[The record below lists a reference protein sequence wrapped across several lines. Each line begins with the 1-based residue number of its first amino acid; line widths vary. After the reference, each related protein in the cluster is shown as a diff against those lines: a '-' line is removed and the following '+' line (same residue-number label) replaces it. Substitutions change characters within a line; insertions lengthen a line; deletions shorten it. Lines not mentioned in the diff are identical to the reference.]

1 MEGVRVK
8 VEEVVVLDM
17 GGGGGG
23 GSSSSSSSS
32 PSPRP
37 MEGLNDVGPPPFLT
51 KTFEMVEDSSTDAIV
66 SWSGGRNSFVVWDCH
81 KFASNLLPK
90 YFKHGNFSSFIRQLN
105 TYGFKKVDP
114 DRWEFANESFLGGQR
129 QLLKNIKR
137 RKDISRS
144 SLQRDGS
151 TELGKYGLE
160 DEIDKL
166 KRDRNVLMV
175 EIMRLRK
182 QHQSSLDQMMNIEK
196 WLQGTEKRQ
205 KMLMSFLARVLKNP
219 VFLQQLMQRNHE
231 KKKELGNGD
240 GCSSDLIGKRRRLDS
255 NQSTAAEDLS
265 FHGDVE
271 STPVDLDADDDG
283 NGDGDGDGDGDDDV
297 VKSYLKQDLEEEMR
311 VESSNIDR
319 LDTLFLTAMDQE
331 SCTPNCNVRAD
342 SNPHGTRSGSGLDPE
357 SDILW
362 EELLNEELIT
372 GDEETG
378 IGLENQSEV
387 DVKVEELVMNLPN
400 WGEDVQD
407 LVEQMGYLD

>member
-8 VEEVVVLDM
+8 VEEAVVLDM
-17 GGGGGG
+17 GSGGGG

-32 PSPRP
+32 PSVASPRP
-37 MEGLNDVGPPPFLT
+37 MEGLHDVGPPPFLT

-66 SWSGGRNSFVVWDCH
+66 SWSRGRNSFVVWDCH

-90 YFKHGNFSSFIRQLN
+90 YFKHSNFSSFIRQLN

-166 KRDRNVLMV
+166 KRDRNILMV

-205 KMLMSFLARVLKNP
+205 KMLMSFLARALKNP
-219 VFLQQLMQRNHE
+219 VFLQQLTQRSHE
-231 KKKELGNGD
+231 KKKELGNSD
-240 GCSSDLIGKRRRLDS
+240 GCRSDLIGKRRRLHS
-255 NQSTAAEDLS
+255 NRSVATAAEDL
-265 FHGDVE
+265 F
-271 STPVDLDADDDG
+271 
-283 NGDGDGDGDGDDDV
+283 
-297 VKSYLKQDLEEEMR
+297 
-311 VESSNIDR
+311 
-319 LDTLFLTAMDQE
+319 DTLFSTAMDQE
-331 SCTPNCNVRAD
+331 SCTPECNVRAH
-342 SNPHGTRSGSGLDPE
+342 SNPHGATSGSGLDPE

-362 EELLNEELIT
+362 EELLNEELIVAD
-372 GDEETG
+372 DEETG
-378 IGLENQSEV
+378 IGLEHRSEV
-387 DVKVEELVMNLPN
+387 DVKVEELVANSPN

>member
-32 PSPRP
+32 PSVASPRP
-37 MEGLNDVGPPPFLT
+37 MEGLHDVGPPPFLT

-90 YFKHGNFSSFIRQLN
+90 YFKHSNFSSFIRQLN

-166 KRDRNVLMV
+166 KRDRNILMV

-205 KMLMSFLARVLKNP
+205 KMLMSFLATALKNP
-219 VFLQQLMQRNHE
+219 VFLQQLMQRSHE

-240 GCSSDLIGKRRRLDS
+240 GCRSDLIGKRRRLHS
-255 NQSTAAEDLS
+255 NRSVATAAEELC

-271 STPVDLDADDDG
+271 PIPVDDDEDDD
-283 NGDGDGDGDGDDDV
+283 DDDI
-297 VKSYLKQDLEEEMR
+297 VKSYLKQDLEEEMC
-311 VESSNIDR
+311 VESSDIDR
-319 LDTLFLTAMDQE
+319 FDTLFSTAMDQE
-331 SCTPNCNVRAD
+331 SCTPECNVRAD
-342 SNPHGTRSGSGLDPE
+342 SNPHGATSGSGLDPE

-362 EELLNEELIT
+362 EELLNEELIVA

-378 IGLENQSEV
+378 IGLEHRSEV
-387 DVKVEELVMNLPN
+387 DVKVVANPPN